1 MSDTPTSEKA
11 QAAASTAAEE
21 GKHVAGVAQS
31 EAKKVASEATSQV
44 RSVLD
49 DARTQVGGQLGDQTR
64 QQRDNLVVTLGT
76 FGDDLAT
83 MAEAP
88 EGGLA
93 ADVAREV
100 AQHAQRLTGYL
111 EGREPGELLDDA
123 RDFARRRPGTFL
135 LGALVAG
142 VVVGRVARGVKDA
155 GPDAPA
161 TTSPDQLAAPAGP
174 PVGQSLGLPTGTPAA
189 VPVPPTPVAVPT
201 HDVTAPAT
209 GTRPSTGTPGTP
221 GTDAGLGT
229 DAAGYGRG
237 AGLPGGPA

>member
-21 GKHVAGVAQS
+21 GKHVVGVAQS

-83 MAEAP
+83 MADAP

-155 GPDAPA
+155 GTSEPDASA
-161 TTSPDQLAAPAGP
+161 AAPSFPP
-174 PVGQSLGLPTGTPAA
+174 PVGEPVGLPAASPAR
-189 VPVPPTPVAVPT
+189 PT
-201 HDVTAPAT
+201 HDVAAPAT
-209 GTRPSTGTPGTP
+209 APS
-221 GTDAGLGT
+221 AGLGT

>member
-1 MSDTPTSEKA
+1 MTDTPTSEKA
-11 QAAASTAAEE
+11 QAAASTAADE
-21 GKHVAGVAQS
+21 GKHVAGVAQD
-31 EAKKVASEATSQV
+31 EARKVASEATSQV

-64 QQRDNLVVTLGT
+64 QQRDNLVATLAT

-83 MAEAP
+83 MADAP
-88 EGGLA
+88 DGGLA

-100 AQHAQRLTGYL
+100 AEHAQKLTGYL
-111 EGREPGELLDDA
+111 DGREPGQLLDDA

-135 LGALVAG
+135 LGALLAG

-155 GPDAPA
+155 GSDAPA
-161 TTSPDQLAAPAGP
+161 TTSPDQLAAPGGQ
-174 PVGQSLGLPTGTPAA
+174 PVGQSLGLPAGTPAA
-189 VPVPPTPVAVPT
+189 AAAPPTPVAVPT

-209 GTRPSTGTPGTP
+209 APGS
-221 GTDAGLGT
+221 GLGT

-237 AGLPGGPA
+237 QELPGGPA